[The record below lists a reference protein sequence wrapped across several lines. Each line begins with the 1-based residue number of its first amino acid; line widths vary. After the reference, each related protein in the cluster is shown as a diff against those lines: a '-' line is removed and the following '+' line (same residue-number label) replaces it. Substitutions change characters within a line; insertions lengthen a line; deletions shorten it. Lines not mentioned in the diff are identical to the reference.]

1 MSLVSYPI
9 PSYRHFLLA
18 WLRCIERNLP
28 GCLQGGAVSMRMF
41 EACNAIALDL
51 GVSFSY
57 ADDIVLALD
66 DAGSNR
72 LLGSPLP

>member
-9 PSYRHFLLA
+9 PSYRHYLLA
-18 WLRCIERNLP
+18 WLRCIECNLP
-28 GCLQGGAVSMRMF
+28 GCLQGGEVSMRMF
-41 EACNAIALDL
+41 EACNAITLDH

-57 ADDIVLALD
+57 ADDIVLVLD
-66 DAGSNR
+66 DAGCNR